1 MIYREDSIK
10 NLMNNSI
17 VRYDDPAVL
26 EAAKKQM
33 GMTVRFQFSCA
44 STTTEADKLLEI
56 GIDEYQDY
64 EQRM

>member
-26 EAAKKQM
+26 EKAKMQM
-33 GMTVRFQFSCA
+33 GMTVRF
-44 STTTEADKLLEI
+44 
-56 GIDEYQDY
+56 
-64 EQRM
+64 

>member
-26 EAAKKQM
+26 EKAKMQM
-33 GMTVRFQFSCA
+33 GMTVRFQFSCKCKGGRQVPKTKLSRNGK
-44 STTTEADKLLEI
+44 ST
-56 GIDEYQDY
+56 
-64 EQRM
+64 R

>member
-26 EAAKKQM
+26 ENAKKQM
-33 GMTVRFQFSCA
+33 GMTVKFQFSCMCKGGRQA
-44 STTTEADKLLEI
+44 PKPKKNKEGKRI
-56 GIDEYQDY
+56 
-64 EQRM
+64 R

>member
-26 EAAKKQM
+26 EKAKTQM
-33 GMTVRFQFSCA
+33 GMTVRFQFSCMCKGGRQA
-44 STTTEADKLLEI
+44 PKVKLSRN
-56 GIDEYQDY
+56 GKSN
-64 EQRM
+64 R